1 MEKSWANYH
10 GHSFYCDGQGVPED
24 YVLKA
29 IELGMNTIGV
39 SSHAPVPFTTDWN
52 MLSEKLPVY
61 IKDLADLKVKY
72 KNQINLLSAM
82 EVDYIPSVAGPHHPR
97 IPNASLDYTVGS
109 VHFVDAFEDDAP
121 FSIDDATPKFVKGMD
136 EIFGGDIR
144 KIIKRYFDLQKEMLE
159 KDPPKILGHPDK
171 IRMHNRNRFFFDET
185 ADWYLEEV
193 RSTLKLAAEKEV
205 IVEINTKY
213 FEAAEYTFPSS
224 THFKWMAQNKIPVT
238 LNSDAHKPENLL
250 SGFMEVAELLL
261 ENNIKHLWQYN
272 NQAGDFVPKNFEK
285 DGIEW

>member
-1 MEKSWANYH
+1 
-10 GHSFYCDGQGVPED
+10 
-24 YVLKA
+24 
-29 IELGMNTIGV
+29 
-39 SSHAPVPFTTDWN
+39 

-72 KNQINLLSAM
+72 KNQINLLSAL

-97 IPNASLDYTVGS
+97 IPNADFDYTVGS
-109 VHFVDAFEDDAP
+109 VHFVDAFEDDEP
-121 FSIDDATPKFVKGMD
+121 FSIDDATPKFARGVD

-144 KIIKRYFDLQKEMLE
+144 KIVKRYFDLQKEMLE
-159 KDPPKILGHPDK
+159 KDPPQILGHPDK

-238 LNSDAHKPENLL
+238 LNSDAHKPKNLL
-250 SGFMEVAELLL
+250 SGFVEVAELLL
-261 ENNIKHLWQYN
+261 KNNIKHLWQYDDR
-272 NQAGDFVPKNFEK
+272 AGDFVPKNFEK